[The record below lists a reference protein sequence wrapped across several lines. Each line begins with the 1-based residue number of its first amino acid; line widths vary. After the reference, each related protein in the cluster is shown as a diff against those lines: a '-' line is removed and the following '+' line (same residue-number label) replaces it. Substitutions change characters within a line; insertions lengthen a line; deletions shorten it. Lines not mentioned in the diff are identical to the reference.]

1 MIMNVFRTIEPI
13 SWMLWPKWET
23 KHRSKQGL
31 QCRIQTLRWDPAPP
45 RAPPGDL
52 ATDLSIPYQSLL
64 APIQESPGFWIPRRG
79 FRIPG
84 TGFQS
89 FSMELGFW
97 IPIVGGISDSLSCI
111 PNPHAKISQITP
123 HSLTR
128 GDMVIKIL
136 FAGQTVKSIYAVY
149 DQNAGDRRWNIQCV
163 YNKAA
168 QICKWSSYYHTSF
181 KYECQG
187 FISGKYN
194 PITY

>member
-1 MIMNVFRTIEPI
+1 MDSGFQVLD
-13 SWMLWPKWET
+13 S
-23 KHRSKQGL
+23 
-31 QCRIQTLRWDPAPP
+31 
-45 RAPPGDL
+45 
-52 ATDLSIPYQSLL
+52 SLFQWNL
-64 APIQESPGFWIPRRG
+64 DS
-79 FRIPG
+79 
-84 TGFQS
+84 GFQS
-89 FSMELGFW
+89 LVVFQ
-97 IPIVGGISDSLSCI
+97 IPRAVLRIHTQKFLRLQ
-111 PNPHAKISQITP
+111 NPD
-123 HSLTR
+123 SLTR
-128 GDMVIKIL
+128 GDMVIKLL

>member
-1 MIMNVFRTIEPI
+1 MSNKT
-13 SWMLWPKWET
+13 
-23 KHRSKQGL
+23 SKQT
-31 QCRIQTLRWDPAPP
+31 RPTVPDPNLEIWGGGGGQSSRPLGP
-45 RAPPGDL
+45 QFGPKITGGRAPGPSRRSAKG
-52 ATDLSIPYQSLL
+52 LSIPCQTLL
-64 APIQESPGFWIPRRG
+64 APCKGIQESPGFWIPHRG
-79 FRIPG
+79 FLIPG

-97 IPIVGGISDSLSCI
+97 IPIVGGIPDSLSCT
-111 PNPHAKISQITP
+111 PNTHAKISQIT
-123 HSLTR
+123 R
-128 GDMVIKIL
+128 GDMIIKLL

-194 PITY
+194 TITY